1 MKSAAAA
8 LLLLATT
15 VVSHDFCSHIAKNP
29 PKHCSCSNDEEG
41 FTFGCS
47 ANLLHKDVIELS
59 LQVLPCA
66 EPVTAV
72 LKLNDT
78 KFHLH
83 HELAGLTANDKAIH
97 VPFPGLSLNL
107 GHFGSA
113 GVMCVVDCLVFFF
126 LFLLLFFFFFF
137 DLFSLFHSFL
147 FLHICTCRIDF
158 DLTTP
163 GDNADKHLDIDLGFD
178 ACATVKIFG
187 KHKTVCGSKID
198 KHLPYEVLQ
207 KSYDFTSV
215 CGNTTKN

>member
-1 MKSAAAA
+1 MRAELVFRIPLIPDQKRSVAWFYFILFNSHFELYLVTMKSAAAV
-8 LLLLATT
+8 LLLATT

-113 GVMCVVDCLVFFF
+113 GVM
-126 LFLLLFFFFFF
+126 
-137 DLFSLFHSFL
+137 
-147 FLHICTCRIDF
+147 IDF

-163 GDNADKHLDIDLGFD
+163 GNNADKHLDIDLGFD
-178 ACATVKIFG
+178 ACATIKILG
-187 KHKTVCGSKID
+187 KHKTICGSKID